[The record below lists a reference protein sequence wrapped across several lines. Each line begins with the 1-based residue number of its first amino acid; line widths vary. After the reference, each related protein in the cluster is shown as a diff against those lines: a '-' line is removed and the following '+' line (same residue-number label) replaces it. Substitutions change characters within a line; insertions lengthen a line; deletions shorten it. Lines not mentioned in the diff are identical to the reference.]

1 MLFDGLSEE
10 SRLSYSQK
18 VKASVTMPA
27 KNMFPW
33 RPVSVKHNYM
43 EKLMKQIQKF
53 KMKSQKK
60 NIFRLDQIRLD
71 FRLKLHFRK
80 HVCKWIER

>member
-1 MLFDGLSEE
+1 
-10 SRLSYSQK
+10 
-18 VKASVTMPA
+18 MPA

-60 NIFRLDQIRLD
+60 NIFRLD
-71 FRLKLHFRK
+71 
-80 HVCKWIER
+80 